1 MRDLPIRGESIRLG
15 QALKL
20 SGLAES
26 GGEARALVEDGAVTV
41 NAEVETRRGR
51 QLRHGDV
58 VAVGDEA
65 LRIAGVRPLAVALL
79 VQEGQ
84 QLALEA
90 ARRLPEGRAQVAA
103 LARPREV
110 RPRLAPAA
118 QQVEVGDV
126 GRDAPE
132 RLGVLAP
139 RDGHDVQ
146 RLLDV
151 LADDRREGAA

>member
-41 NAEVETRRGR
+41 NAEIETRRGR

-65 LRIAGVRPLAVALL
+65 LRI
-79 VQEGQ
+79 
-84 QLALEA
+84 EA
-90 ARRLPEGRAQVAA
+90 SG
-103 LARPREV
+103 
-110 RPRLAPAA
+110 
-118 QQVEVGDV
+118 
-126 GRDAPE
+126 
-132 RLGVLAP
+132 
-139 RDGHDVQ
+139 
-146 RLLDV
+146 
-151 LADDRREGAA
+151 

>member
-65 LRIAGVRPLAVALL
+65 LRI
-79 VQEGQ
+79 
-84 QLALEA
+84 EA
-90 ARRLPEGRAQVAA
+90 AAA
-103 LARPREV
+103 S
-110 RPRLAPAA
+110 
-118 QQVEVGDV
+118 G
-126 GRDAPE
+126 
-132 RLGVLAP
+132 
-139 RDGHDVQ
+139 
-146 RLLDV
+146 
-151 LADDRREGAA
+151 